1 MPQPKHKKR
10 RSRKRP
16 GAGARPAAPP
26 PAAAGGAAAP
36 PAARGVPS
44 VKAPRE
50 EAPKPLWHPVPV
62 TELLILAG
70 LVLAVV
76 GLVTRNAALIGG
88 GLVLVMASSLELA
101 AREHAAGYRSHSA
114 LLAGVAALA
123 VGAGGGFGLA
133 GLGVD
138 VPVWAA
144 IAVAVVVFA
153 GAFAVLRR
161 AFRRRSGGLSF
172 RV

>member
-1 MPQPKHKKR
+1 MPQPKHKTR

-16 GAGARPAAPP
+16 AAGTRPAAPP
-26 PAAAGGAAAP
+26 SAAAAP

-50 EAPKPLWHPVPV
+50 EAPKALWHPVPL

-76 GLVTRNAALIGG
+76 GLVTRNPASIGG
-88 GLVLVMASSLELA
+88 GLVFVMASSLELA
-101 AREHAAGYRSHSA
+101 AREHAAGFRSHSA
-114 LLAGVAALA
+114 LLAAVAGLLA
-123 VGAGGGFGLA
+123 GAGGGFGLA
-133 GLGVD
+133 ALGVE

-144 IAVAVVVFA
+144 IAVGVVVFLA
-153 GAFAVLRR
+153 ALAALRR

>member
-1 MPQPKHKKR
+1 
-10 RSRKRP
+10 
-16 GAGARPAAPP
+16 
-26 PAAAGGAAAP
+26 PAAAREGRSAAP
-36 PAARGVPS
+36 ASPAGRGVPS

-62 TELLILAG
+62 TELLILVG
-70 LVLAVV
+70 LVLAAV
-76 GLVTRNAALIGG
+76 GLVTRGVGLIGG

-114 LLAGVAALA
+114 LLAGVAGLVVA
-123 VGAGGGFGLA
+123 AGGGFGLA
-133 GLGVD
+133 ALGVE

-144 IAVAVVVFA
+144 IAVGAVVFL
-153 GAFAVLRR
+153 GAFAALRR
-161 AFRRRSGGLSF
+161 TFRRRSGGLSF